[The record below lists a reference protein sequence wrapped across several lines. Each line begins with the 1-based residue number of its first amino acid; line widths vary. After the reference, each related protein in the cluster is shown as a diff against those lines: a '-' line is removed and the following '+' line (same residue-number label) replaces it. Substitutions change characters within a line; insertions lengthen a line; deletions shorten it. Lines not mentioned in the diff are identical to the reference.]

1 MSIEVLIF
9 EIETERFGVR
19 SADVVEVLRAASVS
33 PLPQAPCRIE
43 GALNLRGRVVPVL
56 NTREIL
62 GLPPKQMQHTDHL
75 IVVQAGG
82 HLMTLRADR
91 AIRLIRVESDAT
103 DAVQSEAHAHLIEF
117 VAKTSD
123 GLVHVLDPRRLL
135 ADGELVSLTQAL
147 TERAATEVAP

>member
-1 MSIEVLIF
+1 MSIEILIF

-33 PLPQAPCRIE
+33 PLPQAPRTIE

-62 GLPPKQMQHTDHL
+62 GLPPKPMQHTDHL
-75 IVVQAGG
+75 IVVQADG
-82 HLMTLRADR
+82 HFVTLRADR
-91 AIRLIRVESDAT
+91 AISLLRVESDAT
-103 DAVQSEAHAHLIEF
+103 DAARSEAHTHLIEF
-117 VAKTSD
+117 IAKTSG